1 MSAIANI
8 RGLSYP
14 LRLIN
19 GGLATSTDLDLIKES
34 IFSVLET
41 IPSERVMQYTYG
53 TPHLVFDAVRDFTI
67 VLEIIRQALES
78 QIPEVDRF
86 DISGNLDE
94 EGVGRVEIQWTV
106 EDLPQVPI
114 QYQLTI

>member
-1 MSAIANI
+1 MSPLANI

-19 GGLATSTDLDLIKES
+19 GGLAVSTDLNLIKES

-41 IPSERVMQYTYG
+41 IPSERVMQYPYG
-53 TPHLVFDAVRDFTI
+53 TPHLVFDTVPTFGV
-67 VLEIIRQALES
+67 VLEIIRQALET
-78 QIPEVDRF
+78 QIPEVTRF
-86 DISGNLDE
+86 EILGDIDE
-94 EGVGRVEIQWTV
+94 EGVGRVTINWEV
-106 EDLPQVPI
+106 DSLPQVPI

>member
-1 MSAIANI
+1 MSILANI

-19 GGLATSTDLDLIKES
+19 GGLAVSTDLDLIKES

-53 TPHLVFDAVRDFTI
+53 TPHLVFDSVPSFGV
-67 VLEIIRQALES
+67 VLETIRQALES

-86 DISGNLDE
+86 DISGNIDE
-94 EGVGRVEIQWTV
+94 DGIGRVEILWTV
-106 EDLPQVPI
+106 NDLPQVPI